1 MSANLYLS
9 GIQTL
14 HFKFNAVL
22 LLLTKT
28 KNFTVNVIIY
38 NTKQLNKLEVY
49 MESPMHSMLS
59 KGWKWF
65 FIVGILISIAGL
77 CAISLPVVAGVTI
90 TTIIGAT
97 FLFSGLV
104 QAYHTFSIK
113 LWNVKLWYVLAAVLY
128 IVGGLF
134 ILFKPLAGLVTITM
148 LMVVTMIFNG
158 GTRVVFGLTNRALP
172 GGKWIVL
179 SGIISTAIGIYFF
192 TLLDDPQFSLS
203 LLGIF
208 IGVSL
213 LFEGFS
219 FIFLGSQ
226 LKKQAN
232 KIQ

>member
-1 MSANLYLS
+1 M
-9 GIQTL
+9 
-14 HFKFNAVL
+14 
-22 LLLTKT
+22 
-28 KNFTVNVIIY
+28 
-38 NTKQLNKLEVY
+38 
-49 MESPMHSMLS
+49 
-59 KGWKWF
+59 
-65 FIVGILISIAGL
+65 
-77 CAISLPVVAGVTI
+77 
-90 TTIIGAT
+90 
-97 FLFSGLV
+97 
-104 QAYHTFSIK
+104 
-113 LWNVKLWYVLAAVLY
+113 
-128 IVGGLF
+128 
-134 ILFKPLAGLVTITM
+134 VTITM